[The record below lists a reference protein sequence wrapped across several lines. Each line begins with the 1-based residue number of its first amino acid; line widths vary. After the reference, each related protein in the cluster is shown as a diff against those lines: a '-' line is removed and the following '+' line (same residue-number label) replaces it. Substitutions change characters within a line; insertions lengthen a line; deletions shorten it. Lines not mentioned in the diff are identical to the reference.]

1 MGVFERGLEGVT
13 SHLHGAEAKLAPGKI
28 SRMPTSQTLFSADGR
43 ILAAVNDAGVSFYD
57 TAANTV
63 VREIPAPGTVAIHFS
78 PGGKYLIVYQKANA
92 SGAGEGEK
100 NMTVWDVSTG
110 AKVYECFQK
119 AFNKAEWPYIQFSA
133 DDSVACR
140 VVTNEAG
147 THHTTIEMKSFGVS

>member
-1 MGVFERGLEGVT
+1 M
-13 SHLHGAEAKLAPGKI
+13 
-28 SRMPTSQTLFSADGR
+28 
-43 ILAAVNDAGVSFYD
+43 
-57 TAANTV
+57 
-63 VREIPAPGTVAIHFS
+63 
-78 PGGKYLIVYQKANA
+78 YQKANA

-147 THHTTIEMKSFGVS
+147 TLRHRQSEHSCHYYSITHRLCFLPV